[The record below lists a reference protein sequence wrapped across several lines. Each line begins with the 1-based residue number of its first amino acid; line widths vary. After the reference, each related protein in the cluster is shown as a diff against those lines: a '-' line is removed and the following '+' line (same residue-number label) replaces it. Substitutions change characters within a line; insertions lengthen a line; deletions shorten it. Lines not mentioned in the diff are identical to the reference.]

1 MTIDIKIK
9 YNNTIGDEFQKY
21 FESSAFQAI
30 IVKAVTDVLKEDSCQ
45 QYIKEIV
52 DTAVSNSIAP
62 LKDKLTEVDSLI
74 QQISVLEEKLANL
87 ELKLTTAEKDVKW
100 AAAKA
105 NDNQQYSRKRN

>member
-1 MTIDIKIK
+1 MSFKSTSNLQLFRLLYSESGYKR
-9 YNNTIGDEFQKY
+9 YSFQQ
-21 FESSAFQAI
+21 S
-30 IVKAVTDVLKEDSCQ
+30 
-45 QYIKEIV
+45 IKEIV

-62 LKDKLTEVDSLI
+62 LNDKLTKVDSLI